1 VNSEHHPQHNMQK
14 RILALILHLSAL
26 QLIVDVALCES
37 FVCSF
42 NITGNSTY
50 PKPVSISEA
59 TFSCQ
64 AGTDSDPT
72 AKLPVAVDAALL
84 PFSTSFSGKHF
95 VSYLMP
101 SMLGYDAQADDA
113 LAQFDPG

>member
-1 VNSEHHPQHNMQK
+1 MHKS
-14 RILALILHLSAL
+14 IIALMLYLSAL
-26 QLIVDVALCES
+26 QLIVAVALCES

-42 NITGNSTY
+42 NITGNSVY
-50 PKPVSISEA
+50 PKTLSSSAA

-72 AKLPVAVDAALL
+72 AKLPVTVDAALL

-101 SMLGYDAQADDA
+101 SMLGYDAQVDDA
-113 LAQFDPG
+113 LAIFDTG